1 MAKKTS
7 KRIKLSKT
15 YATSF
20 VCLSILLI
28 GTFHILTCGDMSFET
43 VYSLILKLIPAT
55 LVMGFLGYKIGNI
68 LDHPKKDK
76 ISEFKN
82 LIMDEL
88 ESIGD
93 NMNLGADSMD
103 FPDFGEINAKLISE
117 GQAEEPT
124 MELTEESGE

>member
-1 MAKKTS
+1 MAKTS

-15 YATSF
+15 YSTAF
-20 VCLSILLI
+20 VCVSILLI
-28 GTFHILTCGDMSFET
+28 GTFHLLMCGDMGFEA
-43 VYSLILKLIPAT
+43 VYSLILKLIPAS
-55 LVMGFLGYKIGNI
+55 LVMGFLGYKIGDI

-76 ISEFKN
+76 VSEYKN

-93 NMNLGADSMD
+93 IDAGDYSTD

-117 GQAEEPT
+117 GQAEEPK
-124 MELTEESGE
+124 MELTEESSE